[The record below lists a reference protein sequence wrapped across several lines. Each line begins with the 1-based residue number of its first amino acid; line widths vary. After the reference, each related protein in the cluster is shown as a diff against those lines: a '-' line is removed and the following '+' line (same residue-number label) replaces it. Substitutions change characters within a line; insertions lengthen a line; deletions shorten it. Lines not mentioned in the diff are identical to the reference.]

1 MIYIH
6 IYIVFIIL
14 NMRIYKYIDMNDY
27 FIHNILRREECKKI
41 PRIDDYINVVLVLK
55 ILIEYDDTLAG
66 E

>member
-27 FIHNILRREECKKI
+27 FIHNILRREEECKKI
-41 PRIDDYINVVLVLK
+41 HRRLYNINMIV
-55 ILIEYDDTLAG
+55 YM
-66 E
+66 

>member
-6 IYIVFIIL
+6 IYIVFTIL

-27 FIHNILRREECKKI
+27 FIHNNKRRRFMKKYMMCI
-41 PRIDDYINVVLVLK
+41 IIKN
-55 ILIEYDDTLAG
+55 IITSTNMMTIAG